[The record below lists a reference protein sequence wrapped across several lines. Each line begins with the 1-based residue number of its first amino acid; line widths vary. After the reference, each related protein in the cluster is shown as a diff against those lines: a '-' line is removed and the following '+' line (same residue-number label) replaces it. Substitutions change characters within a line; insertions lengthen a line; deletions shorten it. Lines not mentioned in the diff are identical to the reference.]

1 MWAKAAT
8 RSPKNVTPKLD
19 TSKLN
24 PSSAAVAAACC
35 QSTCRCRR
43 PRRAP
48 VPQPTSARRCPA
60 PPRGRRDPR
69 SVRLRRSA
77 TRLPSPHRHGRLGAA
92 AARQPRTSIWTSLQ
106 AADWRRLW
114 FSSTQAGCAA
124 SQRRSAQPPSS
135 PSARRWR
142 RFWTARAY
150 ACPVRSGWSAAARAP
165 VQAFGSR
172 SSDLSLIACCRP
184 SSSGSFT
191 MLAGDVP
198 GLVANQADQ
207 TTEIKIYD
215 HSLDTRPTAPWPQ
228 ARRYALTSCRVLRGP
243 YAIPCAKSRPADPI
257 LTLHSRPGAE

>member
-77 TRLPSPHRHGRLGAA
+77 TRLPSPHRHRTAGRRRGSTTSDLDLDIATGRGLEEAVVQFDPSWLRGQPAEVGAA
-92 AARQPRTSIWTSLQ
+92 AIESVREALAALLDGASVRLPGPIWLV
-106 AADWRRLW
+106 
-114 FSSTQAGCAA
+114 SS
-124 SQRRSAQPPSS
+124 
-135 PSARRWR
+135 SAR
-142 RFWTARAY
+142 
-150 ACPVRSGWSAAARAP
+150 
-165 VQAFGSR
+165 
-172 SSDLSLIACCRP
+172 
-184 SSSGSFT
+184 
-191 MLAGDVP
+191 AGASIRKP
-198 GLVANQADQ
+198 KQ
-207 TTEIKIYD
+207 
-215 HSLDTRPTAPWPQ
+215 
-228 ARRYALTSCRVLRGP
+228 
-243 YAIPCAKSRPADPI
+243 
-257 LTLHSRPGAE
+257 